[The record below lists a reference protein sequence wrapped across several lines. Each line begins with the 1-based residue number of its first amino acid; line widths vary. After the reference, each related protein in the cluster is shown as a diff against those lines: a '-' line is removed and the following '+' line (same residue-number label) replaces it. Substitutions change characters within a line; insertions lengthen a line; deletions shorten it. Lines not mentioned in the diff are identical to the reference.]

1 MIAIHACPRGHRYRT
16 NVLHPGERTN
26 CPRCDQREMVELAYG
41 DCQRPPRSCR
51 LLTFRTEA
59 IVCYEELVD
68 LLRCAGPYNHFL
80 PEVVAEEIRPV
91 FPRLSSVEFGR
102 EASPVLYAH
111 IPHWTHQ
118 AIAWNGS
125 GMGERIPTDERNDIA
140 REFLEAMRRAEA
152 DELSDER
159 YAARAWWD

>member
-1 MIAIHACPRGHRYRT
+1 MIAIHACPRGHRYRS
-16 NVLHPGERTN
+16 NVLHPRERTN
-26 CPRCDQREMVELAYG
+26 CPRCDRRELVELAYG
-41 DCQRPPRSCR
+41 DCQTPPRSCR

-59 IVCYEELVD
+59 VVCYEELVD
-68 LLRCAGPYNHFL
+68 LLRVAGPYNAFD
-80 PEVVAEEIRPV
+80 PEIVANEICAV

-111 IPHWTHQ
+111 VPYWTHQ

-125 GMGERIPTDERNDIA
+125 GMGERISAEERSAIT

-152 DELSDER
+152 DELTDEG